1 MYSDFVTQQAV
12 SATFGIGQGMANAQK
27 GLTAAVRM
35 SNATVSFVPRAAV
48 EGPAKQMLAP
58 CLAKSENILTSTQR
72 CTTTSAISRN
82 F

>member
-35 SNATVSFVPRAAV
+35 SNATVSFVPEAVIEVRNLAA
-48 EGPAKQMLAP
+48 
-58 CLAKSENILTSTQR
+58 
-72 CTTTSAISRN
+72 
-82 F
+82 

>member
-35 SNATVSFVPRAAV
+35 SNATVSFVPEAAIRR
-48 EGPAKQMLAP
+48 GSLRG
-58 CLAKSENILTSTQR
+58 SDTY
-72 CTTTSAISRN
+72 
-82 F
+82 